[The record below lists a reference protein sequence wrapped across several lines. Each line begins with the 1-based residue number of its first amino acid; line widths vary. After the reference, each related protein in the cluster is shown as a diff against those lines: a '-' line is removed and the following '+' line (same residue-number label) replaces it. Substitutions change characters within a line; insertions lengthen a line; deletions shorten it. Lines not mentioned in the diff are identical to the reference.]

1 MPIRLK
7 RSTSTNDE
15 FYQLNENS
23 ISDGNKVGN
32 GADKEVR
39 GKLTQFSKNILKS
52 TKNLAFNVVDTY
64 APNVREVKNSFKEAG
79 AAAKEDFDKSF
90 GGMISSAKKLI
101 TGSNGEGIKKKL
113 NSEIKDIKNRLK
125 SGKLYT
131 SAEDEMEESM
141 KSQFGDFDFDS
152 SSFGD
157 DFSTG
162 SDSFTTVAEPDSL
175 SQEPFGGVKKGR
187 TRRVNVSSKQ
197 RQVRHT
203 STRMHASKPKVS
215 TSGGGIRA
223 GDELVSGV
231 TQSVG
236 QNVISKQ
243 EEVWARTYEANKKN
257 FERLYGYQNTIMKGV
272 NSIVEFNNNVL
283 SKNVQAQLE
292 FQGKMLAAQQDALAH
307 FKEIKDAVLVT
318 STYKPVERK
327 QTLNSKIA
335 NNSVG
340 FDGKAY
346 WENVKRNLGD
356 IAASNPLASLFMS
369 GPGMMDMLSMSED
382 TGMKMINPLNMLTG
396 GLVNGLVSKV
406 TRNKFRDFND
416 ILSNFG
422 GMFTGRMNMLR
433 DYGKTNISKTVGKLF
448 GTHTT
453 FVKETDNGMNEKDL
467 NAVVGWTGR
476 SDRTLNEVIPSLLAK
491 QLAALT
497 GKDRN
502 GELVYDY
509 KAGQFITSGGA
520 NRAYKERKSMVY
532 NDAEASTLM
541 DSMSRELAS
550 DKKIA
555 DKGYDQNKIKKN
567 IDTMRK
573 NLIRENK
580 PFDPNQLY
588 RDDYYKMLTK
598 GIAEKEVDDSVKMLV
613 QVFNKMSTSQQM
625 KWNNSIGRV
634 ALNYQ
639 NKLNEAIRYNK
650 VYGGATA
657 VAEQQGTEQLE
668 NIKRILDEDPR
679 YALTDEDIASIQ
691 KKEAN
696 LDVINKLRRRIPL
709 VQQFNTLND
718 AEGGISQA
726 DLDKQDP
733 TGIKYKISST
743 LESYSV
749 TSFVNNQKRNVGRQ
763 SLFEMLNPVGGTS
776 ILSQDNKINS
786 FFNGGVDLGMG
797 ILKKFGGYGEGG
809 EGIDGTL
816 SYSQLSLDQ
825 NEAIINGLK
834 DYKKKLQDW
843 IKNNPNAKKRKA
855 AAEKA
860 IKEIDNKIEKL
871 TKLRKQLKDG
881 SANTTFVNDNT
892 RLGRFFGGLENMY
905 DGFVNDNVIANGTD
919 KHFSKKEAV
928 TFAKNTYT
936 DFKSFA
942 KDTRTKLGKAVKDG
956 KITVK
961 DAGAA
966 IDLYKE
972 SIKSGKT
979 PEEAKAEIKELIGDN
994 ALADTIISTAT
1005 KTLNAKDAVKAKA
1018 TKAKEHISDT
1028 YSKSDRNLV
1037 ETVQT
1042 LAMEFADNANTTAEE
1057 AWNKAVDSV
1066 GKQLN
1071 KHPKAKA
1078 LIDEGKNS
1086 FIKGIAATK
1095 KVAGKVKGKIDET
1108 LSKEENIKLANFVT
1122 QAENLIANAGMN
1134 AKDAYEYVKNTFK
1147 DQLSKAPKVAKYF
1160 ERFTKSAARKVKAAF
1175 GKPLLPSNVDLGG
1188 PNFKRAGSK
1197 IGGVI
1202 GGTLGIL
1209 GGPLGIAAGAAAGA
1223 GIGNLLGRKAD
1234 KKRFQTIR
1242 SPLVAMGYID
1252 AATMKPKEL
1261 YALANS
1267 IRGAKGNA
1275 IRALDEFEIL
1285 KKVAY
1290 SNPLGKVGEVA
1301 AKFGKTIQRTG
1312 RVALMTLR
1320 GTLPYKNLVDSLN
1333 SVLNN
1338 DKNPGEK
1345 TSVYTMDKYMLYA
1358 SINSLSE
1365 KTKKERRIKE
1375 ALMATKDY
1383 KKLAGS
1389 VEKGE
1394 SWISST
1400 VKEKITN
1407 FKRGI
1412 NRLRHYKYRFLINF
1426 LKGNGYEDAEDMK
1439 DPNEIYV
1446 ALQGYGN
1453 KNKRNRKTFE
1463 ILKRSKAYL
1472 NLELAVES
1480 KGLDREQRKELKQSL
1495 KRGHTIR
1502 RKYALIINM
1511 LNNNNIP
1518 IEKDGDP
1525 ESIYAA
1531 LRTLFDKKSKSDP
1544 ELVNAIKRTK
1554 QYKELARAAGEK
1566 PEEAKNSYTKKPTLL
1581 GKAITGIKNFFN
1593 RNKPNYDEATN
1604 TLDKKQAR
1612 KDAWAMRKLQFQ
1624 HAFGINLDKTNA
1636 DVVASGKV
1644 GEATHVGFKEK
1655 AGKAVSGVFATLSKA
1670 AKSSSKKLNAR
1681 LKTDTDEAMQ
1691 KVGKDTLTRTKNPEL
1706 ALQAMMVTGL
1716 ANIGKRF
1723 DAMSK
1728 FLGANDK
1735 GEVDERNK
1743 ETLIGALLRNGGKE
1757 KGKKGDEDNKK
1768 GSFLGN
1774 LLGNYGGS
1782 KLKLAGGA
1790 IKMLG
1795 TAALAAAVVHNVKK
1809 SKDVA
1814 KEHGAAAGVGHFTG
1828 LDGQNQND
1836 QDFFQLERGGKAKD
1850 IAKGVAL
1857 GGYKQMIKGGGSFV
1871 KNVAKA
1877 ATGKGATEA
1886 AKKGLIPKVLDL
1898 IKTAV
1903 VKFISNPKIVKQL
1916 PKKALSTLKSLPQ
1929 KIASKAKSGLTAIK
1943 RMPGQAAK
1951 QAKESIKSVPAAGW
1965 ALAIADAVYSFTAG
1979 ANDAGRYF
1987 NIAPSDVTAGMR
1999 VTSSIV
2005 NGLFSI
2011 ISSLLSITGVGSVIA
2026 IGLDIILPK
2035 AWLIENVYKLVAS
2048 DVEEAELK
2056 AKQKDQE
2063 DRAKAL
2069 GTTSQKLSNA
2079 ENQSLW
2085 TKGITG
2091 VHAAFSSK
2099 TYDQLKKEKIAKD
2112 LKMTVEEYERLNG
2125 EYQADKDAKF
2135 SDKYP
2140 EFGKIKSPNDAVKAF
2155 KNPEIRAKLEQEAQ
2169 AMFNSNDI
2177 DAIRT
2182 VNKRINQK
2190 KYGTQNRNKK
2200 FLNDSFKTKVEN
2212 FLKDKNVKQYNLNA
2226 IETIRNPFTQFA
2238 YYSKGRADDE
2248 LADYIL
2254 KLAGFKNGLEYWGG
2268 DNRINTK
2275 TLGSAHLGG
2284 NAIDFSMKNL
2294 SNNDLAVIGKTA
2306 DKYGLEWG
2314 GNWTNMYDP
2323 PHFQDKTDPTDPTQA
2338 FAKGGLVKN
2347 LTKINYLEDF
2357 GDKVKTRL
2365 NPGEMV
2371 LNKNQQYALFNKI
2384 KKYEQQEVAGT
2395 STKNAVRLNESPLI
2409 SNAKEDIVLINKVLD
2424 IQNKIYQ
2431 EQTRHNKIAEEFF
2444 KVLISLVGGNLNTN
2458 KGPRITEQQSSM
2470 SEDLMNGAFEN
2481 ASGL

>member
-23 ISDGNKVGN
+23 ISDGSKVGN

-79 AAAKEDFDKSF
+79 QAAKEDFDKSF

-101 TGSNGEGIKKKL
+101 TGSNGEGIKKRL
-113 NSEIKDIKNRLK
+113 NNEIKDIKNRLK

-131 SAEDEMEESM
+131 SVEDEMEESM

-203 STRMHASKPKVS
+203 STKMHAPKPKVS

-335 NNSVG
+335 SNSVG

-356 IAASNPLASLFMS
+356 VAAGNPLASLFMS

-396 GLVNGLVSKV
+396 GLVNGLISKV
-406 TRNKFRDFND
+406 TRNKYRDFND

-422 GMFTGRMNMLR
+422 SMFTGRMNMLR
-433 DYGKTNISKTVGKLF
+433 DYGKTNISKTVGKIF
-448 GTHTT
+448 GTRTT
-453 FVKETDNGMNEKDL
+453 FVKETDNGMSEKDL

-509 KAGQFITSGGA
+509 KAGQFITSEGA
-520 NRAYKERKSMVY
+520 NRAYEERKSMIY

-541 DSMSRELAS
+541 ESMSRELAS

-555 DKGYDQNKIKKN
+555 AKGYDQNRIKKN
-567 IDTMRK
+567 IDKMRQ

-598 GIAEKEVDDSVKMLV
+598 GIDEKEVDDSVKMLV

-657 VAEQQGTEQLE
+657 VAEQQGTEQLK
-668 NIKRILDEDPR
+668 NIKRILDEDPM

-726 DLDKQDP
+726 VLDKDDP
-733 TGIKYKISST
+733 TGIKYKLSNT

-749 TSFVNNQKRNVGRQ
+749 TSFVNNQKRNVGKQ
-763 SLFEMLNPVGGTS
+763 SLFEMLNLVSGTS
-776 ILSQDNKINS
+776 ILSQNNKVNS
-786 FFNGGVDLGMG
+786 FFNSGVDLGMG

-825 NEAIINGLK
+825 NEATINGLK

-843 IKNNPNAKKRKA
+843 IKDHPNAKKRNEA
-855 AAEKA
+855 LTQT
-860 IKEIDNKIEKL
+860 IKVIDGKIEKL

-919 KHFSKKEAV
+919 KHFNKEEAAA
-928 TFAKNTYT
+928 FAKNTYT

-942 KDTRTKLGKAVKDG
+942 KDARTKLGKAVKDG

-979 PEEAKAEIKELIGDN
+979 PEEAKSEIKELIGDN

-1018 TKAKEHISDT
+1018 TKAKEHVSDT

-1078 LIDEGKNS
+1078 LVDEGKSS

-1095 KVAGKVKGKIDET
+1095 KVAGKVKGKVDES

-1122 QAENLIANAGMN
+1122 QAENLIATAGMN
-1134 AKDAYEYVKNTFK
+1134 AKDAYEYVKNIFK
-1147 DQLSKAPKVAKYF
+1147 DQLSKTPKVAKYF
-1160 ERFTKSAARKVKAAF
+1160 EKFTKSAARKVKAAF
-1175 GKPLLPSNVDLGG
+1175 GKSLLPNNVDLGG
-1188 PNFKRAGSK
+1188 PNFKKTGSK

-1223 GIGNLLGRKAD
+1223 GIGNLIGRKAD

-1275 IRALDEFEIL
+1275 IRSLDEFEVL

-1301 AKFGKTIQRTG
+1301 AKFGKTMQRTG

-1365 KTKKERRIKE
+1365 KTKKEKRIKE

-1389 VEKGE
+1389 VERGE

-1407 FKRGI
+1407 LKRGI
-1412 NRLRHYKYRFLINF
+1412 NRLRHFKYRFLINF

-1453 KNKRNRKTFE
+1453 KNRRNRKTFE

-1472 NLELAVES
+1472 NLELAVKS
-1480 KGLDREQRKELKQSL
+1480 KGLDSEQRKDLKQSL
-1495 KRGHTIR
+1495 KRGHAIR

-1518 IEKDGDP
+1518 IEKDSDP
-1525 ESIYAA
+1525 SSIYAA
-1531 LRTLFDKKSKSDP
+1531 LRTLFDKKRNSDP

-1581 GKAITGIKNFFN
+1581 GRAITGIKNFFN

-1655 AGKAVSGVFATLSKA
+1655 ASKAISGVFATVSKA

-1691 KVGKDTLTRTKNPEL
+1691 KVGKDTLTRTKNPQL

-1735 GEVDERNK
+1735 GEVDEKNK
-1743 ETLIGALLRNGGKE
+1743 ETLIGALLHNDKDG
-1757 KGKKGDEDNKK
+1757 KGKKGKNKK
-1768 GSFLGN
+1768 
-1774 LLGNYGGS
+1774 
-1782 KLKLAGGA
+1782 
-1790 IKMLG
+1790 
-1795 TAALAAAVVHNVKK
+1795 
-1809 SKDVA
+1809 D
-1814 KEHGAAAGVGHFTG
+1814 
-1828 LDGQNQND
+1828 
-1836 QDFFQLERGGKAKD
+1836 
-1850 IAKGVAL
+1850 
-1857 GGYKQMIKGGGSFV
+1857 KGGGLLSKV
-1871 KNVAKA
+1871 KDIGAFLAGTATLAVVAGTAIHGTKKNIDTIKEKDLNAVDSVGLMSGLDNQYVDQDKWVNTQKAGNAWYLAKNAVGIRSAAKTTMKYGKKIAAKPLEQLAKGIDKILTNPKVVKKIGGKNAKKLQQRLTGKIVNRVAKNA
-1877 ATGKGATEA
+1877 GKQGAKNA
-1886 AKKGLIPKVLDL
+1886 AKNASKQVPIWGWIIAAVDAVAAFASGMNDAPKYFKVSPNDTSMGMRITSALTKMMKSIIVSLCSFIPVVGALIG
-1898 IKTAV
+1898 TAIDIIIPDAWLV
-1903 VKFISNPKIVKQL
+1903 SEIYNL
-1916 PKKALSTLKSLPQ
+1916 
-1929 KIASKAKSGLTAIK
+1929 IASDEDK
-1943 RMPGQAAK
+1943 
-1951 QAKESIKSVPAAGW
+1951 
-1965 ALAIADAVYSFTAG
+1965 
-1979 ANDAGRYF
+1979 
-1987 NIAPSDVTAGMR
+1987 
-1999 VTSSIV
+1999 
-2005 NGLFSI
+2005 
-2011 ISSLLSITGVGSVIA
+2011 
-2026 IGLDIILPK
+2026 
-2035 AWLIENVYKLVAS
+2035 
-2048 DVEEAELK
+2048 AELERNQ
-2056 AKQKDQE
+2056 AEQE
-2063 DRAKAL
+2063 NRAKAL
-2069 GTTSQKLSNA
+2069 GTDAKTLSNA
-2079 ENQSLW
+2079 ENRSLW
-2085 TKGITG
+2085 SKATTG
-2091 VHAAFSSK
+2091 VQAAFSSK
-2099 TYDQLKKEKIAKD
+2099 TYDEIKKEKIAKD
-2112 LKMTVEEYERLNG
+2112 LNMTVEEYDRLSGN
-2125 EYQADKDAKF
+2125 YQADKDAKF
-2135 SDKYP
+2135 AEKYP
-2140 EFGKIKSPNDAVKAF
+2140 EFGKLKSPKDAVEAF
-2155 KNPEIRAKLEQEAQ
+2155 KNPEKRPKLEQEAQ
-2169 AMFNSNDI
+2169 AMFNSNDY
-2177 DAIRT
+2177 DAIKT
-2182 VNKRINQK
+2182 VNGKINEK
-2190 KYGTQNRNKK
+2190 KYGAQNRDKK
-2200 FLNDSFKTKVEN
+2200 LLKDSFKSKVES
-2212 FLKDKNVKQYNLNA
+2212 FLKDKEVKHYNLNA

-2238 YYSKGRADDE
+2238 YYSKGRAND
-2248 LADYIL
+2248 AFANYIL
-2254 KLAGFKNGLEYWGG
+2254 KLAGFKGGLNYWGG

-2384 KKYEQQEVAGT
+2384 KRYEQQEVAGT

-2458 KGPRITEQQSSM
+2458 KGPRITEQQSPM